1 MEQNAN
7 QVTQLLISLRDGDR
21 SAAQK
26 LMPLV
31 YDEFRALAAHHLA
44 GERKNHTLQP
54 TALVHEAYL
63 RLIDQT
69 RVDWQGR
76 THFFAIG
83 SQAIRRVLIDHARA
97 RARAKRGGGMARVTL
112 DDAVALAPQRDED
125 LLALDEAMEKLEK
138 LDPRQA
144 KVVEMRFFGG
154 MTVEEVAEAL
164 GVSKRTVEGEWTMA
178 RAWLLRELTGQ
189 TNRDDVKRENV
200 KKPS

>member
-1 MEQNAN
+1 
-7 QVTQLLISLRDGDR
+7 
-21 SAAQK
+21 
-26 LMPLV
+26 MPLV

-83 SQAIRRVLIDHARA
+83 SQAIRRVLIDHARGK
-97 RARAKRGGGMARVTL
+97 ARAKRGGGMARVTL
-112 DDAVALAPQRDED
+112 DDAIALAPQRDED
-125 LLALDEAMEKLEK
+125 LLALDEALEKLEK

-178 RAWLLRELTGQ
+178 RAWLLRELTGEG
-189 TNRDDVKRENV
+189 KRQDR
-200 KKPS
+200 P